1 MIPALFLAGCLIL
14 GLAFRFYGRFV
25 EKRLEVSDTRPP
37 PAHTLQDG
45 VDYVP
50 TRTAVLFGH
59 HFSSIAGA
67 GPIVGPVI
75 AAMAFGWLPA
85 VVWILVGSILIGGVH
100 DFTCLIASVRNG
112 GRSIGDLCRPMLTPV
127 TRKVFLVF
135 ILLTM
140 VYVIIVFVDL
150 TASSFAPR
158 IEPGVPPQAAAEQL
172 RDGGIVATASLLFI
186 AWAVG
191 FGWTNRIL
199 KVGLL
204 RSSLIFVPL
213 VFLSIWIASKIP
225 LTADQIP
232 AVWGEP
238 RNTWILILLIYCMLA
253 SVLPVW
259 ILLQP
264 RDYLSSFLL
273 YACLAGG
280 AIGLVVSGF
289 LGRIPVAAP
298 AFTGWHHA
306 QLGLIFP
313 ALFITIACGAVSGF
327 HAMVASGTSAKQLD
341 RESSARTI
349 GYGGMLVEAVLA
361 LLAVSTVMAL
371 KSRTSGNP
379 VAVFAAGLGEFLQAL
394 GVRPE
399 LSIAFGLLAVS
410 TFLLTT
416 LDTCTRL
423 SRFLLQELLGWDNSL
438 AHRILG
444 TLLVLAVPA
453 WVVFQQ
459 IPDPTGVRIPA
470 WKAIW
475 PAFGAT
481 NQLLA
486 ALALTAVYA
495 WLRDR
500 GRKAWFVALP
510 AVFMCGTTLTAMV
523 QLSVRNLSGAGS
535 RFIGITCLGLGL
547 MAVLLLTRFLIHMA
561 RSGKDS
567 ARGTV

>member
-1 MIPALFLAGCLIL
+1 MISALFLAGCLIL
-14 GLAFRFYGRFV
+14 ALAFRFYGRFL
-25 EKRLEVSDTRPP
+25 EKRLDVSDARPT
-37 PAHTLQDG
+37 PARTLGDG

-50 TRTAVLFGH
+50 TRAAVLFGH

-75 AAMAFGWLPA
+75 AALAFGWLPA
-85 VVWILVGSILIGGVH
+85 VAWILAGSILIGGVH

-112 GRSIGDLCRPMLTPV
+112 GRSIGDLCRPMLTPL
-127 TRKVFLVF
+127 TRKIFLLF

-150 TASSFAPR
+150 TAASFAPR
-158 IEPGVPPQAAAEQL
+158 IGAGASPQAAAEQIL
-172 RDGGIVATASLLFI
+172 DGGIVATASCLFI
-186 AWAVG
+186 VWAVG
-191 FGWTNRIL
+191 FGWTTQRL
-199 KVGLL
+199 RVGLL
-204 RSSLIFVPL
+204 RASLIFVPL

-225 LTADQIP
+225 LTADRVP
-232 AVWGEP
+232 ALWGEA
-238 RNTWILILLIYCMLA
+238 RNTWILLLLVYCLAA

-280 AIGLVVSGF
+280 AVGLVVSGARG
-289 LGRIPVAAP
+289 LIPVAAP

-341 RESSARTI
+341 REGSARAI

-371 KSRTSGNP
+371 KSRTSENP
-379 VAVFAAGLGEFLQAL
+379 VAVFAAGLGVFLQSL

-399 LSIAFGLLAVS
+399 LSVAFGLLAVS

-423 SRFLLQELLGWDNSL
+423 SRYLLQELLGWDNSP
-438 AHRILG
+438 ARRILG

-459 IPDPTGVRIPA
+459 IPDATGVPVPA

-486 ALALTAVYA
+486 ALALTAVCA

-510 AVFMCGTTLTAMV
+510 AAFMCATTLTALV
-523 QLSVRNLSGAGS
+523 QLSVRNLSGTGS
-535 RFIGITCLGLGL
+535 RFIGITCLGLCL
-547 MAVLLLTRFLIHMA
+547 MAGLVLTRLLIHMA

-567 ARGTV
+567 ARGIA